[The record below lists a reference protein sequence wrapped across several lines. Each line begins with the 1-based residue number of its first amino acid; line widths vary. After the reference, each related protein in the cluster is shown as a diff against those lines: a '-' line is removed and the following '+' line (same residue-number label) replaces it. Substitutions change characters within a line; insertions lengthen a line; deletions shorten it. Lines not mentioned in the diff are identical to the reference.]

1 MDVAPAPLPPLPIL
15 SKHARITWS
24 ELRGDWTARRG
35 TGVVGQLR
43 RFEHEGRFVGYLV
56 EVPGAPTVG
65 IVDFREAAK
74 ALIRQVEVFS
84 DKSAWRAQQ
93 EMQEHLGIDDA
104 WNCNDEKGDDDG
116 DE

>member
-1 MDVAPAPLPPLPIL
+1 MSTAVPCPVPIA
-15 SKHARITWS
+15 SRAARITWS

-93 EMQEHLGIDDA
+93 EFYDRYGLDEGIEGSDD
-104 WNCNDEKGDDDG
+104 KGDDDA
-116 DE
+116 E